1 MKLRIVCPGRIKEK
15 WIVDGIN
22 EYVKRISR
30 FCRVEIIEVA
40 DSPDS
45 IPADKAI
52 KKEGELILSK
62 VSDSDILW
70 VMDLHG
76 KLLTSEELSSNMV
89 EAFTKGGSQLT
100 IAIGGSRGIDQSVL
114 DRSSLR
120 VCLGKITL
128 THQMTRVILLEQV
141 YRGFKIANNENYH
154 K

>member
-1 MKLRIVCPGRIKEK
+1 
-15 WIVDGIN
+15 
-22 EYVKRISR
+22 
-30 FCRVEIIEVA
+30 
-40 DSPDS
+40 
-45 IPADKAI
+45 
-52 KKEGELILSK
+52 
-62 VSDSDILW
+62 
-70 VMDLHG
+70 MDLHG

>member
-45 IPADKAI
+45 LPADKAI

-100 IAIGGSRGIDQSVL
+100 IAIGGSPGSVL
-114 DRSSLR
+114 DRSSHR